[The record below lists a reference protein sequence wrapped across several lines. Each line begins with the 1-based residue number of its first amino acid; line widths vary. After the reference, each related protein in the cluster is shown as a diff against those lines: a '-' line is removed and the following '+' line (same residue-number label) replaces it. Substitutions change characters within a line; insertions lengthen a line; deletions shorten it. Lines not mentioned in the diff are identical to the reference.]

1 MVVGLCLP
9 TLSCYEA
16 CLVMRWLPSL
26 PAVFLLQLLSAVSYS
41 SLAVDTAVH
50 TVVTVDIQTKH
61 NSSYSGYNTGN
72 SAHSGYHE
80 TFNITKRQSQT
91 SNDILMS
98 PGLMIASGPW
108 CATTS

>member
-1 MVVGLCLP
+1 
-9 TLSCYEA
+9 
-16 CLVMRWLPSL
+16 MRQPGC
-26 PAVFLLQLLSAVSYS
+26 PRAFVFLLQLLSAVSYS

-50 TVVTVDIQTKH
+50 AVVTVDIHTKH
-61 NSSYSGYNTGN
+61 DSTYSGYNTGN

>member
-1 MVVGLCLP
+1 MVVVLCLP

-16 CLVMRWLPSL
+16 CLVMRWLPSV

-41 SLAVDTAVH
+41 SLAVHV
-50 TVVTVDIQTKH
+50 VVTVDIHTKH
-61 NSSYSGYNTGN
+61 NSAYSGYNTGN

-98 PGLMIASGPW
+98 PGLMIAPGPW